1 MFAANPPVSASDKP
15 AAGQGVL
22 DGIKGQDGRALQNVM
37 AQTSV
42 RGVFHFFYLSLLV
55 CGWRSAALA
64 PQSPAPANREQ
75 GKGLGFELV
84 NRRSSKHL
92 LGLRVGRSFAGE
104 G

>member
-1 MFAANPPVSASDKP
+1 MCVFGLRAAECCLVTPKP
-15 AAGQGVL
+15 
-22 DGIKGQDGRALQNVM
+22 RRF
-37 AQTSV
+37 S
-42 RGVFHFFYLSLLV
+42 R
-55 CGWRSAALA
+55 
-64 PQSPAPANREQ
+64 Q